1 MGVSP
6 VLEQAVSGR
15 LFHFALPFLCSMT
28 LWAVRNEKLIV
39 MNGN

>member
-15 LFHFALPFLCSMT
+15 LFHFGLHFVAL
-28 LWAVRNEKLIV
+28 
-39 MNGN
+39 

>member
-15 LFHFALPFLCSMT
+15 LFHFGLHFFAL
-28 LWAVRNEKLIV
+28 
-39 MNGN
+39 

>member
-15 LFHFALPFLCSMT
+15 LFLSTLHFLL
-28 LWAVRNEKLIV
+28 
-39 MNGN
+39 

>member
-15 LFHFALPFLCSMT
+15 LFYFAFALLRTMT
-28 LWAVRNEKLIV
+28 LREE
-39 MNGN
+39 GG